1 MQKETTIN
9 TLFGKNIYKAT
20 IANYETINK
29 NVISDI
35 KSFVKEKPGAMA
47 ATTDVVG
54 NTKIQYTNKDN
65 ETVLESAVDN
75 LHKKKLYQF
84 LFSALGRNINF
95 YLHTL
100 GYNLNKLDIHIT
112 KSWATYTVKDQH
124 IASHK
129 HTASHFS
136 FVYYVRNNEM
146 GNIKFEQELATQ
158 TGLYIPPTDQYI
170 VDWNQFNF
178 SSYII
183 PVRTNNLI
191 VFPSGLLHYTEVNTK
206 EEPRISI
213 SGDILLTMKPGVK
226 TEHCIPHPS
235 GWDTIS
241 N

>member
-112 KSWATYTVKDQH
+112 KAWSTYTTQNQH

-146 GNIKFEQELATQ
+146 GNIKFEQELAAQ
-158 TGLYIPPTDQYI
+158 TGLFIPPTDQYLSE
-170 VDWNQFNF
+170 WNKFNF
-178 SSYII
+178 ASYMV
-183 PVRTNNLI
+183 PVSTGDFVI
-191 VFPSGLLHYTEVNTK
+191 FPSELLHYTETNTK

-213 SGDILLTMKPGVK
+213 SGDILLTMKKGVS
-226 TEHCIPHPS
+226 TEHCLPHPQM
-235 GWDTIS
+235 WRTL
-241 N
+241 

>member
-1 MQKETTIN
+1 MEKDTRIN
-9 TLFGKNIYKAT
+9 SLFG
-20 IANYETINK
+20 ETIYCT
-29 NVISDI
+29 NVENDNQII
-35 KSFVKEKPGAMA
+35 AKHIESFVKEKPGRTA
-47 ATTDVVG
+47 ATTDVKG
-54 NTKIQYTNKDN
+54 NTHFTD
-65 ETVLESAVDN
+65 LEDAKDN
-75 LHKKKLYQF
+75 LHKDEKYSSLFIKLKKCISEF
-84 LFSALGRNINF
+84 MTAK
-95 YLHTL
+95 
-100 GYNLNKLDIHIT
+100 GYNPDKFDVHIT

-136 FVYYVRNNEM
+136 FVYYVRNNDM
-146 GNIKFEQELATQ
+146 GNIRFEKELAAQ
-158 TGLYIPPTDQYI
+158 TGLFIPPTDQYI

-183 PVRTNNLI
+183 PVRTENFLI
-191 VFPSGLLHYTEVNTK
+191 FPSSLLHYTEINTK

-213 SGDILLTMKPGVK
+213 SGDILLTMKSGVK

>member
-1 MQKETTIN
+1 MQKEATIN
-9 TLFGKNIYKAT
+9 SLFGETIYCTNVENNNET
-20 IANYETINK
+20 IAKHIE
-29 NVISDI
+29 
-35 KSFVKEKPGAMA
+35 SFVKEKPGRTA
-47 ATTDVVG
+47 ATTDVTG
-54 NTKIQYTNKDN
+54 NTMFTD
-65 ETVLESAVDN
+65 LEEAKDN
-75 LHKKKLYQF
+75 LHKDKKYSS
-84 LFSALGRNINF
+84 LFIKLKKSILEFMTAK
-95 YLHTL
+95 
-100 GYNLNKLDIHIT
+100 GYNPDKFDIHIT
-112 KSWATYTVKDQH
+112 KSWATYTTQNQH

-146 GNIKFEQELATQ
+146 GNIRFEKELASQ
-158 TGLYIPPTDQYI
+158 TGLFIPPTDQYI

-183 PVRTNNLI
+183 PVRTNNFI

-206 EEPRISI
+206 DQARISI
-213 SGDILLTMKPGVK
+213 SGDILLTMKKGIK

>member
-1 MQKETTIN
+1 MQKEATIN
-9 TLFGKNIYKAT
+9 SLFGETIYCTNVENDNET
-20 IANYETINK
+20 IAKHIE
-29 NVISDI
+29 
-35 KSFVKEKPGAMA
+35 SFVKEKPGRTA
-47 ATTDVVG
+47 ATTDVTG
-54 NTKIQYTNKDN
+54 NTTFTD
-65 ETVLESAVDN
+65 LEEAKDN
-75 LHKKKLYQF
+75 LHKDKKYSS
-84 LFSALGRNINF
+84 LFIKLKKSILEFMTAK
-95 YLHTL
+95 
-100 GYNLNKLDIHIT
+100 GYNPDKFDIHIT

-146 GNIKFEQELATQ
+146 GNIRFEKELASQ
-158 TGLYIPPTDQYI
+158 TGLFIPPTDQYI

-183 PVRTNNLI
+183 PVRTNNFI

-206 EEPRISI
+206 DQARISI
-213 SGDILLTMKPGVK
+213 SGDILLTMKKGIK

>member
-1 MQKETTIN
+1 MENKPIIN
-9 TLFGKNIYKAT
+9 SLFG
-20 IANYETINK
+20 ETIYFSEINEYEKLNK
-29 NVISDI
+29 EVIPHI
-35 KSFVKEKPGAMA
+35 ENFVKEKPGRTA
-47 ATTDVVG
+47 ATTDVKG
-54 NTKIQYTNKDN
+54 NTQFTD
-65 ETVLESAVDN
+65 LEEAKDN
-75 LHKKKLYQF
+75 LHKDVKYKKLYKE
-84 LFSALGRNINF
+84 LKENIKNF
-95 YLHTL
+95 VKAK
-100 GYNLNKLDIHIT
+100 GYNSNKFNFHIT

-146 GNIKFEQELATQ
+146 GNIRFEKELAAQ
-158 TGLYIPPTDQYI
+158 TGLFIPPTDQYI

>member
-1 MQKETTIN
+1 MQKEATIN
-9 TLFGKNIYKAT
+9 SLFGETIYCTNVENDNET
-20 IANYETINK
+20 IAKHIE
-29 NVISDI
+29 
-35 KSFVKEKPGAMA
+35 SFVKEKPGRTA
-47 ATTDVVG
+47 ATTDVTG
-54 NTKIQYTNKDN
+54 NTTFTD
-65 ETVLESAVDN
+65 LEEAKDN
-75 LHKKKLYQF
+75 LHKDKKYSS
-84 LFSALGRNINF
+84 LFIKLKKSILEFMTAK
-95 YLHTL
+95 
-100 GYNLNKLDIHIT
+100 GYNPDKFDIHIT

-146 GNIKFEQELATQ
+146 GNIRFEKELASQ
-158 TGLYIPPTDQYI
+158 TGLFIPPTDQYI

-183 PVRTNNLI
+183 PVKTNNFI

-206 EEPRISI
+206 DQARISI
-213 SGDILLTMKPGVK
+213 SGDILLTMKKGIK